1 MIPPFP
7 HMVKNI
13 AGLLLAFILSFGLNG
28 CKEKTKSSAELNR
41 EKEKVWRERQRVQAI
56 KYYGELIKTY
66 PDSPHVEEAKKK
78 LEALGPAT
86 TPVKK

>member
-1 MIPPFP
+1 
-7 HMVKNI
+7 MVKNI
-13 AGLLLAFILSFGLNG
+13 AGLLLTFLLCLSLNG
-28 CKEKTKSSAELNR
+28 CGEKKKSDAELAH
-41 EKEKVWRERQRVQAI
+41 EKEVKWRERQRQQAI
-56 KYYGELIKTY
+56 KYYGELVKNF

>member
-1 MIPPFP
+1 
-7 HMVKNI
+7 MVKNI
-13 AGLLLAFILSFGLNG
+13 TGLLLAALLSLGLSG
-28 CKEKTKSSAELNR
+28 CEEKKKSDAELTR
-41 EKEKVWRERQRVQAI
+41 EKEVKWRERQRQQAI
-56 KYYGELIKTY
+56 KYYGELVKNF

>member
-1 MIPPFP
+1 
-7 HMVKNI
+7 MVKNI
-13 AGLLLAFILSFGLNG
+13 AGLLLAFLLGLGLSG
-28 CKEKTKSSAELNR
+28 CKEKQKSSAELNR
-41 EKEKVWRERQRVQAI
+41 EKEVKWRERQRQQAI
-56 KYYGELIKTY
+56 KYYGELIKTF

>member
-1 MIPPFP
+1 
-7 HMVKNI
+7 MVKHT
-13 AGLLLAFILSFGLNG
+13 AGLLLALLIGLALTG
-28 CKEKTKSSAELNR
+28 CKEKKKSDVELNR
-41 EKEKVWRERQRVQAI
+41 EKEVKWRERQRQQAI
-56 KYYGELIKTY
+56 KYYGELIKTF

>member
-1 MIPPFP
+1 
-7 HMVKNI
+7 MVKNI
-13 AGLLLAFILSFGLNG
+13 ARLLLALIFGLG
-28 CKEKTKSSAELNR
+28 LSACGEKKKSDAELNK
-41 EKEKVWRERQRVQAI
+41 EKEVKWRERQRQQAI
-56 KYYGELIKTY
+56 KYYGELIKNF

>member
-1 MIPPFP
+1 
-7 HMVKNI
+7 MVKNI
-13 AGLLLAFILSFGLNG
+13 AGLLLALSLICGLTG
-28 CKEKTKSSAELNR
+28 CKPKTKSTAEQNL
-41 EKEKVWRERQRVQAI
+41 EKEKVWRERQRLQAI
-56 KYYGELIKTY
+56 KYYGELIKNY

>member
-1 MIPPFP
+1 
-7 HMVKNI
+7 MVKNI
-13 AGLLLAFILSFGLNG
+13 AGLLLAFLLGFSVTG
-28 CKEKTKSSAELNR
+28 CKETKKSDAELNR
-41 EKEKVWRERQRVQAI
+41 EKEAKWRERQRQQAI
-56 KYYGELIKTY
+56 KYYGELVKNF

>member
-1 MIPPFP
+1 
-7 HMVKNI
+7 MVKRILWLVAIVAICLGNN
-13 AGLLLAFILSFGLNG
+13 ACKKKPNLAVQ
-28 CKEKTKSSAELNR
+28 KAAE
-41 EKEKVWRERQRVQAI
+41 EAKWRDRQKQQAI
-56 KYYGELIKTY
+56 KYYGELIKNH